1 MVDNI
6 TTIIRTKVV
15 LTMLHTTTG
24 IRNMKAIKSNNKAL
38 AVCLISGPE
47 YMYTFWSM
55 ERS

>member
-15 LTMLHTTTG
+15 VTMLHTMTG
-24 IRNMKAIKSNNKAL
+24 ISSMKVIKSSSNAL